1 MTTARGRRV
10 NASGML
16 TALALVGAWEAVVSG
31 RIVELSTIP
40 APSAVAVR
48 AGSLVTSGTLT
59 ADLLHTLWVTVLG
72 WLVAA
77 GTGVIAGLVLALWRP
92 AWRWSMASL
101 ELLRAVPPVTL
112 APIALLVFGFSV
124 STELTLV
131 IYAST
136 WPVLVSTLEGA
147 RMVRPELLEVART
160 LRLSRRATLTKVVLP
175 AAAPSIAVGLQLAL
189 SLALVLAVVAELVGN
204 PAGLGNGLV
213 LAQLA
218 LQPEAAFAYFFAIGL
233 LGIVLNASLRGLLAR
248 VPAARP
254 PAGCAP

>member
-10 NASGML
+10 DGSGLL
-16 TALALVGAWEAVVSG
+16 TGLALIGVWEALVTGGV
-31 RIVELSTIP
+31 VELSTVP
-40 APSAVAVR
+40 APSAVAAR
-48 AGSLVTSGTLT
+48 LSSLVTSGTLVT
-59 ADLLHTLWVTVLG
+59 DLLHTLQVTLLG
-72 WLVAA
+72 WLIAS
-77 GTGVIAGLVLALWRP
+77 GTGVVAGVVLGLWRP

-112 APIALLVFGFSV
+112 VPIALLAFGFSLR
-124 STELTLV
+124 TELTLV
-131 IYAST
+131 VYAST
-136 WPVLVSTLEGA
+136 WPVLVSALEGV
-147 RMVRPELLEVART
+147 RTVRPELRDVART

-204 PAGLGNGLV
+204 PAGLGHGLV

-233 LGIVLNASLRGLLAR
+233 LGVALNAALRQVLAR

-254 PAGCAP
+254 YGERAP

>member
-1 MTTARGRRV
+1 MTTVRDPRV
-10 NASGML
+10 NAGGL
-16 TALALVGAWEAVVSG
+16 VTALALVGAWEALVTGGV
-31 RIVELSTIP
+31 VELSTVP

-48 AGSLVTSGTLT
+48 LAGLVTSGTLV
-59 ADLLHTLWVTVLG
+59 ADLLHTLRVTVVG
-72 WLVAA
+72 WLVAS
-77 GTGVIAGLVLALWRP
+77 GTGVVAGLVLGLWRP

-112 APIALLVFGFSV
+112 VPVALLVFGFSV
-124 STELTLV
+124 RTELTLV
-131 IYAST
+131 VYAST

-147 RMVRPELLEVART
+147 RLVRPELRDVART

-233 LGIVLNASLRGLLAR
+233 LGIALNAGLRRLVAR
-248 VPAARP
+248 IPAARP
-254 PAGCAP
+254 HGERTP

>member
-1 MTTARGRRV
+1 MTTVRGRHV
-10 NASGML
+10 DASGLL
-16 TALALVGAWEAVVSG
+16 TALALVAAWEALVRGGAVQ
-31 RIVELSTIP
+31 LSTIP

-48 AGSLVTSGTLT
+48 SVDLVTSGVLLV
-59 ADLLHTLWVTVLG
+59 DLLHTLWVTVLG
-72 WLVAA
+72 WLIAS
-77 GTGVIAGLVLALWRP
+77 GTGVVVGLVLGLWRP

-112 APIALLVFGFSV
+112 VPVALLMFGFSMR
-124 STELTLV
+124 TELTLV
-131 IYAST
+131 VYAST
-136 WPVLVSTLEGA
+136 WPVLVSSLEGA
-147 RMVRPELLEVART
+147 RRVRPELREVART

-204 PAGLGNGLV
+204 PAGLGNGLL

-218 LQPEAAFAYFFAIGL
+218 LQPEAAFAYFFTIGL
-233 LGIVLNASLRGLLAR
+233 LGVALNAGLRRLLAQ

-254 PAGCAP
+254 HSDGAP